1 MGLVRLLVDANWNT
15 GCSTQRVSVNWVRVG
30 NCSGHRV
37 RPSFSACSLLALQA
51 VLSEE
56 DDARF
61 LESL

>member
-15 GCSTQRVSVNWVRVG
+15 GCSAQRVYVDCVRVG
-30 NCSGHRV
+30 DCSGHRV
-37 RPSFSACSLLALQA
+37 RPNFSAGSLLTLQA

-56 DDARF
+56 DHARF